1 MTSYCYRNCRH
12 RGLPWQIRDLVR
24 LALIILLIVMYGFFM
39 VFAMANYL
47 PTSILLLPEL
57 PGGLR

>member
-24 LALIILLIVMYGFFM
+24 LALIILLVVMYGFFM

-47 PTSILLLPEL
+47 PASILLLPEL